1 MGDTVFVLRGI
12 PSSKNKKNYERV
24 VDSIGTL
31 AGVMFKNFSKQIANG
46 ENVGRM
52 ALILEVEEEMN
63 IINIVKNDS
72 RVLLSVEKLNC

>member
-1 MGDTVFVLRGI
+1 M
-12 PSSKNKKNYERV
+12 SKDFNKQ
-24 VDSIGTL
+24 
-31 AGVMFKNFSKQIANG
+31 MNFG

-52 ALILEVEEEMN
+52 ALILETEEEMN